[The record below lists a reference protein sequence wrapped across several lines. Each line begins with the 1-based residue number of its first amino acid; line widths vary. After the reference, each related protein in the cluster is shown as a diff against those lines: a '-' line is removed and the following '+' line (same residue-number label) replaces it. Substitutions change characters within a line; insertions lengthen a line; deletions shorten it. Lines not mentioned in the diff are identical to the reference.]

1 MTINAT
7 YVIISAAMYAAGVYL
22 LLERSLTRVLLGV
35 LVLGN
40 ATNLL
45 LLSAGGAAGA
55 APIFG
60 GDVRPEGMSDPLA
73 QAMILTA
80 IVITLGMAAFL
91 LALIHRAWQLGQQ
104 AAEQDRLDSE
114 EASDDVVDD
123 EEDVRIALLAAEDDV
138 SGGQDDFEG
147 PDESYREHTGRRS
160 GGERPRGEP

>member
-1 MTINAT
+1 MIINAT
-7 YVIISAAMYAAGVYL
+7 YVVLSAALYAAGVYL

-45 LLSAGGAAGA
+45 LLSAGGPAGV
-55 APIFG
+55 APINSG
-60 GDVRPEGMSDPLA
+60 EVRPEDMSDPLA

-91 LALIHRAWQLGQQ
+91 LSLIHRAWQLGQQ
-104 AAEQDRLDSE
+104 ARDAELDVE
-114 EASDDVVDD
+114 EVSDDVVDD

-147 PDESYREHTGRRS
+147 PDDDLSEHTRRHP
-160 GGERPRGEP
+160 GTRPGSDT